1 MDRLG
6 PSLDSV
12 MEKTKEDEFSLKTTL
27 QIMDQVI
34 TRIQALHERHYIHR
48 GIKPDNFCIGLPGSK
63 TENTVYMIDFD
74 NVKVFRDPETHMHI
88 PYQEDRNPTV
98 NPYWSSLTVDSR
110 IESSRRDDMESAG
123 YMAVFFLKGC
133 LPWWYEREC
142 RPAYPE
148 HCQKKDTT
156 LEYLCAD
163 LPEELSTYI
172 SYSRSLKFDDEP
184 DYEYCRGLLRRVF
197 EREGYKDDG
206 VYDWARSP
214 QVSAWGG
221 DDTDVETSEDG
232 PSASQ
237 TEVTEAC
244 STPPIVP
251 SVQEEQEQQDGTDA
265 SSPSKPGIVER
276 ASDIL
281 REAFGKPK
289 KAEITPSTTEHVE
302 HTPPPPLSECTT
314 STAPADQDISEHH
327 SSSIPQNISSP
338 PTAIDIPSPAG
349 NLSEIIHHGAPLTGR
364 PQSKKK
370 ASLGGEEGSTVVD
383 RAVGVGLEGVEDTPM
398 GERSNPFSSVPLGE
412 LGLGAKPTP
421 VAPSSEHG
429 EIESDGSDSEEESG
443 QLARGVRES
452 APEPVDP
459 QSEGNTNIHFS
470 SQPRIL
476 PAFDT
481 KPYVPPSS
489 HYPSQPQNQTSPSLS
504 PKTSP
509 KQETITLPIYPLPA
523 SPSRSISAPIVSS
536 PSSAQSTPLP
546 LPISSRGAPGQ
557 RDVPRIFPSLGSV
570 VAEPAWSREGS
581 PELGSELEV
590 IPSSPPPSSLPK
602 GLSLEQDE
610 EEEYHPG
617 KKRDH
622 EPRLCEPRSEG
633 PESLAFGSLRVH
645 SPGSS
650 VSPLSPVSPDITTPP
665 SVYDSASASA
675 ASGGGT
681 GVHSGSGSGVGTG
694 TGTGT
699 GKGKAPPLPST
710 LVATLQQ
717 QAEEQEEGAGLKK
730 LTPIH
735 PEE

>member
-1 MDRLG
+1 MYVSPSSSSLPLFPPPTSHRWGHMAKNQADILVQGDNYGCIYDRADDIKALYDAGHTIGSHTWSHADLNKLSESKINEELEKIETAFVRILG
-6 PSLDSV
+6 VKPLYFRPPYGNLNDKAKKVLGERGYKKIFMWSDDTEDANGASSGSSKKVLDGIAKDYPNPHLVLSH
-12 MEKTKEDEFSLKTTL
+12 SPIKTTS
-27 QIMDQVI
+27 QKV
-34 TRIQALHERHYIHR
+34 
-48 GIKPDNFCIGLPGSK
+48 LPHSVPK
-63 TENTVYMIDFD
+63 L
-74 NVKVFRDPETHMHI
+74 KA
-88 PYQEDRNPTV
+88 
-98 NPYWSSLTVDSR
+98 
-110 IESSRRDDMESAG
+110 AG
-123 YMAVFFLKGC
+123 YSLVTVGQC
-133 LPWWYEREC
+133 LGTDESPYKKVGS
-142 RPAYPE
+142 P
-148 HCQKKDTT
+148 QKKDSSWN
-156 LEYLCAD
+156 
-163 LPEELSTYI
+163 P
-172 SYSRSLKFDDEP
+172 K
-184 DYEYCRGLLRRVF
+184 
-197 EREGYKDDG
+197 
-206 VYDWARSP
+206 
-214 QVSAWGG
+214 
-221 DDTDVETSEDG
+221 
-232 PSASQ
+232 
-237 TEVTEAC
+237 
-244 STPPIVP
+244 VP
-251 SVQEEQEQQDGTDA
+251 SVQEEHEQQDGTDA
-265 SSPSKPGIVER
+265 SPPSKPGIVER

-289 KAEITPSTTEHVE
+289 KAEITPFTTEHVE
-302 HTPPPPLSECTT
+302 HAPAPPLSECTT
-314 STAPADQDISEHH
+314 STAPADQDISEHR
-327 SSSIPQNISSP
+327 SSSIPPNISSP

-398 GERSNPFSSVPLGE
+398 GERSDPFSAVPLGE
-412 LGLGAKPTP
+412 LGLGAKPTLVAGVGDMP
-421 VAPSSEHG
+421 VCQLPLLSPAKPSSEHG

-459 QSEGNTNIHFS
+459 QSEGNTNTHFS

-481 KPYVPPSS
+481 KPYVPPTSP
-489 HYPSQPQNQTSPSLS
+489 HPSQPPNQTSPSLS

-509 KQETITLPIYPLPA
+509 KQETVTLPIYPLPA
-523 SPSRSISAPIVSS
+523 SPSRSISAPNVSS
-536 PSSAQSTPLP
+536 PSSPPSSALP

-557 RDVPRIFPSLGSV
+557 RDVPRVFPSMGSV

-590 IPSSPPPSSLPK
+590 IPASPPPPSSSHPQ
-602 GLSLEQDE
+602 GLSLEEDG

-617 KKRDH
+617 EKREH

-645 SPGSS
+645 SPGST

-675 ASGGGT
+675 SSASGGGT
-681 GVHSGSGSGVGTG
+681 GVHSGSGSGSGSGAGTG
-694 TGTGT
+694 TGMGEGT

-710 LVATLQQ
+710 LVGTLQQ
-717 QAEEQEEGAGLKK
+717 QAEEQEEAAGLKK